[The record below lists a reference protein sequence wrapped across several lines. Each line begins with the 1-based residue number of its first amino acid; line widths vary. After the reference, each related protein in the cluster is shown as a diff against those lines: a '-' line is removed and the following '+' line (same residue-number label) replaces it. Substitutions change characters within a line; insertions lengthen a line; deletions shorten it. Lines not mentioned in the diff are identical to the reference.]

1 MKILRLEGRHL
12 EKSVET
18 IIEAFGGQYGR
29 LFAINP
35 FRLKPFVRLNL
46 VMNETW
52 ILEDEGV
59 KGVLVLGHRF
69 HSGAGYGD
77 IFKVLA
83 KTIPIWSAIYA
94 SRYILAPKHKFSDA
108 LLIDQIAT
116 AKSHQGKG
124 HGKAMLEFA
133 QSRCVELGL
142 SRLAL
147 QVRAD
152 NPAKALYER
161 FGFITEK
168 SISSFFHMWSSG
180 CREAVFMSKT
190 VCS

>member
-1 MKILRLEGRHL
+1 MKITRLEPKNL
-12 EKSVET
+12 EKATEI
-18 IIEAFGGQYGR
+18 IIEAFGDHYQK

-35 FRLKPFVRLNL
+35 GRLKPFVRLNL
-46 VMNETW
+46 AMNET
-52 ILEDEGV
+52 IVLDDVGV
-59 KGVLVLGHRF
+59 KGVLVLGHRL

-77 IFKVLA
+77 IFTVLA
-83 KTIPIWSAIYA
+83 RTIPIWSVFYA
-94 SRYILAPKHKFSDA
+94 SRYILAPKHRFTDA

-116 AKSHQGKG
+116 AKAHQGKG
-124 HGKAMLEFA
+124 YGIAMLEFA
-133 QSRCVELGL
+133 QSRCLELGL
-142 SRLAL
+142 SKIAL
-147 QVRAD
+147 QVRGD

-161 FGFITEK
+161 FGFKTEK